1 VTAAAED
8 IRVSGALPGDDEVR
22 SARSVLPP
30 LSPEQEFAC
39 FARALYREGYND
51 HKAGH
56 ITIRKSAD
64 EYYVNP
70 FELPWDEITAS
81 DVMTMDG
88 DGRILAGRWTIT
100 PAVRLHLELHQLR
113 PGLNVTVHSHSEYGT
128 LWAIAGEV
136 PPAFEQMGALAIGDE
151 IAVYD
156 QFDGDVAT
164 TDEARAVASSMADGA
179 SMALL
184 ANHGVLVVGQD
195 VRSTFLRAMALELRC
210 KYAWRM
216 AAIGK
221 GRQMPKSG
229 EQALIDHVWGRV
241 GFYPHL
247 WEAMARREIRLDPTV
262 LD

>member
-1 VTAAAED
+1 MTAID
-8 IRVSGALPGDDEVR
+8 TNIGAPLPTDDDVR
-22 SARSVLPP
+22 TARSVLPP
-30 LSPEQEFAC
+30 LTPEQEFAC

-56 ITIRKSAD
+56 ITIRKGPH

-88 DGRILAGRWTIT
+88 EGRIVSGRWSIT
-100 PAVRLHLELHQLR
+100 PAIRLHLELHEIR

-136 PPAFEQMGALAIGDE
+136 PPVYEQMGALAVSEEIVVHDE
-151 IAVYD
+151 
-156 QFDGDVAT
+156 FGGDVA
-164 TDEARAVASSMADGA
+164 DAAEAQAVVRSMANG
-179 SMALL
+179 SMAFL
-184 ANHGVLVVGQD
+184 ANHGVLVVGSD
-195 VRSTFLRAMALELRC
+195 VRSTFLRAMALEMRC
-210 KYAWRM
+210 KYAYRM

-221 GRQMPKSG
+221 GRVMPAAG
-229 EQALIDHVWGRV
+229 ERALIGHVWGRI

-247 WEAMARREIRLDPTV
+247 WEAMARREIRLDPSV